1 MSAAIP
7 AMLSVLSCKIDPA
20 DETDQ
25 INQMTNTPFKKYYR
39 VDEVAEY
46 FAISVRTVYR
56 LIDEGELRRTK
67 IRGCLRV
74 PLTEIQRYEKELE
87 REMAQP

>member
-1 MSAAIP
+1 
-7 AMLSVLSCKIDPA
+7 
-20 DETDQ
+20 
-25 INQMTNTPFKKYYR
+25 MTNSPFKKYYR

-74 PLTEIQRYEKELE
+74 PLMEIQRYERELRKQMSE
-87 REMAQP
+87 L